1 MRMRDLEKASG
12 VGRETIRFYIRE
24 GLLPEPVKASRNSA
38 IYADEH
44 LTRLLAIRR
53 LRDDRFLPLGVIR
66 VLLDNPPEAGWDS
79 PDILPHVDRL
89 LRARLDGTG
98 EREQLADVLAEAVA
112 DDGRQSDLV
121 ETGLVHPAA
130 DGSISARE
138 ARIVRILN
146 DLWRLGFTREAGY
159 GDEGLKRYT
168 ETLRWLADAQVREFF
183 SRTGRQVSEEKA
195 ADMAESGIGLLTA
208 LMGEIFTDAI
218 LARIDARARRSEGAG
233 DGERDA

>member
-38 IYADEH
+38 IYDEEH

-53 LRDDRFLPLGVIR
+53 LRDDRYLPLGVIR

-79 PDILPHVDRL
+79 PEILPHVDRL
-89 LRARLDGTG
+89 LRARMDGAGPRERLVDVAG
-98 EREQLADVLAEAVA
+98 EVAADGDRMSE
-112 DDGRQSDLV
+112 LV
-121 ETGLVHPAA
+121 ETGLVRPDAK
-130 DGSISARE
+130 GTISARE

-159 GDEGLKRYT
+159 GDEGLRRYT
-168 ETLRWLADAQVREFF
+168 ETMRWLADAQVREFF
-183 SRTGRQVSEEKA
+183 ARTGRQVDDQKA
-195 ADMAESGIGLLTA
+195 AEMAERGIGLLIA
-208 LMGEIFTDAI
+208 LMGEIFTGAI
-218 LARIDARARRSEGAG
+218 L
-233 DGERDA
+233 ERVDTRLGGKT